1 MGRSLAESREQ
12 ARQLIEQRQVLV
24 NGAIALKAARRV
36 RPADVL
42 EVRRKL
48 RFVSR
53 GGDKLQ
59 AALDEFGV
67 LVEGRDCLDL
77 GASTG
82 GFTDCLLQAGAA
94 KVRAVDVGRN
104 LLHERLLGLVEEG
117 RVEVY
122 DGVNVRLAEPQDVG
136 GPAELVVVD
145 LSFISL
151 QVVMGRLA
159 EMVVEGGDLVALVKP
174 QFEAGQKEVARAR
187 GVIKSDEIRQRV
199 VGEVSQAA
207 TEAGFLVRGVVPAP
221 QASSS
226 KNVEFLLHAVRSV

>member
-1 MGRSLAESREQ
+1 MGRSLADTREQ

-24 NGAIALKAARRV
+24 NGAIALKVARRV
-36 RPADVL
+36 RPEDVL
-42 EVRRKL
+42 EVRRLL

-59 AALDEFGV
+59 AALDEFEV
-67 LVEGRDCLDL
+67 SVAGRDCLDI

-94 KVRAVDVGRN
+94 RVRAVDVGRN
-104 LLHERLLGLVEEG
+104 LLHERLLELVADG

-122 DGVNVRLAEPQDVG
+122 DGVNVRLAGAEEVG

-151 QVVMGRLA
+151 RVVMDRLA
-159 EMVVEGGDLVALVKP
+159 ELVVAGGDLVALVKP
-174 QFEAGQKEVARAR
+174 QFEAGQKEVAKAK

-207 TEAGFLVRGVVPAP
+207 ADAGFAVRGVVPAP
-221 QASSS
+221 QANSS
-226 KNVEFLLHAVRSV
+226 KNLEFLLHAVRSG